1 MKKYTNKT
9 VLDELQQVL
18 SLEESILGSLT
29 PQIAAESSEVTEN
42 TEKDEKKSYWNQ
54 KIAQNNNI
62 LLGIITDQTRSKLVW
77 QSIAAC
83 LILFAVIVSIVCFSL
98 YISRRNLAV
107 KLTEMKTLE
116 KKLADSKAEV
126 DSVKAEVVTSNAE
139 LKRSQSEL
147 DNSKAEI
154 KTLRDQLAVVT
165 QSLETLQNRNAEA
178 VKLLSGRLQRL
189 SNSSSGNTVPDNQKS
204 SKPGASKE

>member
-1 MKKYTNKT
+1 MKKDTDKT

-29 PQIAAESSEVTEN
+29 PQIAVESSEVTEN
-42 TEKDEKKSYWNQ
+42 TEKDETKAYLNQ

-62 LLGIITDQTRSKLVW
+62 LLGIITDQTRSKLFW

-83 LILFAVIVSIVCFSL
+83 LVLFAVIASIVCFGL
-98 YISRRNLAV
+98 YISRRNLTE
-107 KLTEMKTLE
+107 KLTEMNTLE

-126 DSVKAEVVTSNAE
+126 DKVRADIITSSAA
-139 LKRSQSEL
+139 LKHSQDEL

-154 KTLRDQLAVVT
+154 KTFREQLDVAT
-165 QSLETLQNRNAEA
+165 QRLETLQNRNAEA

-189 SNSSSGNTVPDNQKS
+189 SNSSSDKIAPGNEK
-204 SKPGASKE
+204 